1 VAIKELKSAEVE
13 GFDTLGLNIDA
24 ESRRL
29 TFEEF
34 RHEVWIMRYTLL
46 LHHAHYVHMH
56 TRSRHVSRVC
66 VLM

>member
-1 VAIKELKSAEVE
+1 LRGAGGFAAVYKGTYQGEPVAIKELKSAEVE

-34 RHEVWIMRYTLL
+34 RHEVWIMR
-46 LHHAHYVHMH
+46 
-56 TRSRHVSRVC
+56 
-66 VLM
+66 